1 MIIMLHLNVLNE
13 RNEII
18 NFIFDF
24 KTLLSF
30 FQDLLIIKII
40 NIIRITYSLRIHCD
54 L

>member
-1 MIIMLHLNVLNE
+1 MLYSSALNE

-24 KTLLSF
+24 KTLSF
-30 FQDLLIIKII
+30 FFKNLLIIKMI
-40 NIIRITYSLRIHCD
+40 NMIRITYSLRIRCD